1 MLTFFRNFF
10 KTKIGLALVLAFL
23 GVIGFAFASMDVSST
38 GAFGGVAG
46 GDSVAVVGDR
56 KIGTA
61 ELNQAANDALRSAR
75 QENPEITLQSLLA
88 DDGLDNILGGLI
100 DRYTITAWAEA
111 NGFRAGTNLVNSEIR
126 QIPAARGASG
136 EFDQA
141 AYEMFLRSNSLTDA
155 QVRQQVKTSML
166 FQQSILSSV
175 YGPKLPESI
184 TRTYARAF
192 KERRTGAIA
201 TISASLFAPQGDP
214 SADELTKFYNEN
226 RNRFIRPERRTI
238 RYATFDSS
246 ALGDTINPT
255 SEEIA
260 AYYEANAA
268 QYAASESRSF
278 TQLIV
283 PTREGAAA
291 IAQRVRAGESFAQA
305 ASSAG
310 LRPTQ
315 LESQS
320 RSDIAGAASS
330 AVAEA
335 YFAASEGAVTAPAQG
350 PLGWH
355 IARVSDVQGRAAR
368 SLESVR
374 GEITEVLREQKR
386 QRGLAE
392 LAVGIEDRLGDGAS
406 LTSVAEELG
415 LELKTT
421 QPVTANGQVYG
432 TTQAAP
438 RELASVLGFAFQVEE
453 NEAEIGALGDQQNF
467 VIYEVADITPSA
479 AAPLAEI
486 RSDVI
491 AQWRLAKGNEGA
503 RAAADR
509 ILKRVEKGASLAN
522 AVAAEKVAIGAPEPV
537 NVTRSELARLGGR
550 VPTPL
555 ALMFAMAEGSV
566 KKLQGAQNQ
575 GWTVVEL
582 EDITLDEL
590 EENDPLIAQARA
602 QVAQAWSSEYAEQMI
617 AAMRAEL
624 GVERNPDAIA
634 AVRRQLIGETN

>member
-61 ELNQAANDALRSAR
+61 ELNQATNDALRRER
-75 QENPEITLQSLLA
+75 QENPETTLQSLLA
-88 DDGLDNILGGLI
+88 DDGLDSILGGLI
-100 DRYTITAWAEA
+100 DRYTIIAWAEA

-175 YGPKLPESI
+175 YSPKLPDSI

-192 KERRTGAIA
+192 KERRQGAIA
-201 TISASLFAPQGDP
+201 TILASSFAPQGDP
-214 SADELTKFYNEN
+214 SADELTEFYNEN

-255 SEEIA
+255 QEEIA
-260 AYYEANAA
+260 AYYQANAA

-491 AQWRLAKGNEGA
+491 TQWRLAKGNEGA